1 MPIALPVSSPVA
13 NGKGSTS
20 LICEIGIFGIERR
33 IYRKGATDVRAS
45 NGLRSLRHSK
55 EEPPLQKRGLP
66 LAASSLVGDRVPLGP
81 REALEHPDTSGTVRD
96 VRAPRGHDGP
106 PRFEEV

>member
-33 IYRKGATDVRAS
+33 IYRKGATDVRSGRTSRA
-45 NGLRSLRHSK
+45 SLRFKVPTPLK
-55 EEPPLQKRGLP
+55 ERSTNRQALQTPTFVGIGQVRTAL
-66 LAASSLVGDRVPLGP
+66 SSMQPGQTRF
-81 REALEHPDTSGTVRD
+81 LESQVECNRTL
-96 VRAPRGHDGP
+96 
-106 PRFEEV
+106 